1 MNIVE
6 WLQRI
11 MVGFGAAW
19 VMWLMLAL
27 SVVSVAI
34 ILERVWYF
42 WSLRDD
48 LVVLAKELRAS
59 LDDSIEAAQK
69 RMGASPSVEAAVVS
83 AGLSMADRGPAAA
96 EEAMAGALA
105 LQRMKLERRLA
116 YLGTLGNNAPFIGL
130 FGTVIGVVGAFAA
143 LGEANKAPVVAQ
155 ASQALAPAAV
165 MSSIA
170 EALVATAVGLAVA
183 IPAVASNNFFQ
194 RLIKATLANTDA
206 LSRILLAHL
215 KSEPLAVGADGTPVS
230 AERVQHAAKELV
242 FAVLGSGSPAP
253 APEPK
258 AAAKTGTPAKGKK
271 AEPKP
276 APKADEETEEEEDR

>member
-1 MNIVE
+1 MDLVQ

-34 ILERVWYF
+34 ILERAWYF

-48 LVVLAKELRAS
+48 LVVLARELRTA
-59 LDDSIEAAQK
+59 LDDSIETAQK
-69 RMGASPSVEAAVVS
+69 RMKASPSVEAAVVS
-83 AGLSMADRGPAAA
+83 AGLAMADRGHAAA

-143 LGEANKAPVVAQ
+143 LGEAAKTPVAQ
-155 ASQALAPAAV
+155 ATSQALAPQAV
-165 MSSIA
+165 MSNIA

-183 IPAVASNNFFQ
+183 IPAVASNNYFQ
-194 RLIKATLANTDA
+194 RMIKGTLANTDA
-206 LSRILLAHL
+206 LSRVLLAHL
-215 KSEPLAVGADGTPVS
+215 KSEPLPAGAPVPE
-230 AERVQHAAKELV
+230 APKLVERKPQKV
-242 FAVLGSGSPAP
+242 
-253 APEPK
+253 
-258 AAAKTGTPAKGKK
+258 AAAKAQTKK
-271 AEPKP
+271 AEE
-276 APKADEETEEEEDR
+276 AKAEKEAETEDEEEG